1 MFAHGEISVRV
12 GGSALSNKLLLAE
25 QTEELRIIV
34 SWLSLL
40 DIIAHPLISST
51 GLVFSQ

>member
-1 MFAHGEISVRV
+1 MFAQRKISIRV
-12 GGSALSNKLLLAE
+12 GGSALSNKLLLAV

-40 DIIAHPLISST
+40 DIVAHPLIFST
-51 GLVFSQ
+51 GLVFCQ